1 MDTREG
7 ERMSDLMNELIQ
19 LAERLVELTSDQPV
33 INDLI
38 KMEEESKWEKY

>member
-7 ERMSDLMNELIQ
+7 ERVSDLMNELIQ

-38 KMEEESKWEKY
+38 KLEEESK